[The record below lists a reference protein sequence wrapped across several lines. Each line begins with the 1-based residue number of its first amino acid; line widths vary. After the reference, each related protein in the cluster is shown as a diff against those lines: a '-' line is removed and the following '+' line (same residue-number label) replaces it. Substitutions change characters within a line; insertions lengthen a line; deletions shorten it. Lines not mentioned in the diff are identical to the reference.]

1 MTENIMNWWS
11 IVLQKSDVRGR
22 FGSSRW
28 GVMVEKEV
36 SKSVEESGPVIYDG
50 AGEKRIM
57 T

>member
-1 MTENIMNWWS
+1 MNWWS

-28 GVMVEKEV
+28 DVMVEKEV
-36 SKSVEESGPVIYDG
+36 STSIEESDLVIFDG